1 MHPIMRFLS
10 LFRPNK
16 QHQKLQL
23 APSALFRNIWNID
36 EIPTDGYATLKSITW
51 LIPEIHLNSG
61 GLLNIFRF
69 NRTLE
74 NLGFTC
80 HFRILSTSPK
90 FKEAELNKLVNDHFC
105 DTKATFAYGVDNMVD
120 SEYFIAT
127 YWTTAY
133 YLNKIQTA
141 NKKIYFVQD
150 LETKFY
156 PSGCEYA
163 AVETTYKMGFTGI
176 TAGTWLSETL
186 LNRYS
191 MRAEAFGFSTD
202 SKIYF
207 PNKNPFKEK
216 VITCYV
222 RKDTT
227 RRGFNTAIQALIIVA
242 RKVHDVR
249 VQFVG
254 MDMNDYDLPFSHSSQ
269 AFGSE
274 ESLAETLRNSR
285 VSLILSY
292 TNASLL
298 PLDSIGCGTPVVYPK
313 GESVDWLMGKLNVGA
328 TESNPEALAERLVD
342 FLTDDELH
350 GMARAKGLEVLS
362 SMPTWE
368 EQYIEVITTV
378 FNHSTPHHPINS
390 AQYL

>member
-1 MHPIMRFLS
+1 MHQLKKFIPF
-10 LFRPNK
+10 FFQKK
-16 QHQKLQL
+16 QLRQLLQ
-23 APSALFRNIWNID
+23 APSALLRNIWDID
-36 EIPTDGYATLKSITW
+36 DIPTDTPATPNSITW

-90 FKEAELNKLVNDHFC
+90 FQEVELNQLVNDHFC
-105 DTKATFAYGVDNMVD
+105 DTKATFAYGVDDMVE
-120 SEYFIAT
+120 SAYFIAT

-150 LETKFY
+150 LETNFY

-163 AVETTYKMGFTGI
+163 AAETTYKMGFTGI

-186 LNRYS
+186 LNRYN
-191 MRAEAFGFSTD
+191 MRGEAFGFSTD

-207 PNKNPFKEK
+207 PYENPFKGK

-313 GESVDWLMGKLNVGA
+313 GENVDWLMGKFNVGA
-328 TESNPEALAERLVD
+328 TESNPEALAERLID
-342 FLTDDELH
+342 FLTDDELYA
-350 GMARAKGLEVLS
+350 MARTKGLEALS

-368 EQYIEVITTV
+368 EQYTKVITTV
-378 FNHSTPHHPINS
+378 FNHSRSLTSSPLP
-390 AQYL
+390 